1 MKKSFKEYL
10 QQVIEQNTSQD
21 IQGVPSVV
29 GQMYD
34 DDLYDDM
41 DQDEEALSELFQIYT
56 EVYQASD
63 SELQDYLEILADECE
78 DNIEDLDDIDS
89 DEEDEGRQYLI
100 NQIIYCSL
108 LLIDEG
114 YDYED
119 ILELL
124 EIEESEIDLTDDEI
138 EDIFDDLVDMFNDF
152 YEDDDVNERVKG
164 RFTAKNYNRKKR
176 KFMSKSK
183 ARLNRER
190 TKRKQDTRKSRSKRR
205 QYYRKNR
212 AKLKRYRAQ
221 YAKAVKSGR
230 HKKKIRR
237 AQG

>member
-10 QQVIEQNTSQD
+10 KQVIEQNVSQD
-21 IQGVPSVV
+21 IQSVPSVV
-29 GQMYD
+29 GYTHD

-41 DQDEEALSELFQIYT
+41 DQDEEVLSELFQIYT
-56 EVYQASD
+56 EVYRASD
-63 SELQDYLEILADECE
+63 SELKDYLEILVDEYEENVE
-78 DNIEDLDDIDS
+78 DLEEIEDDDS
-89 DEEDEGRQYLI
+89 RQYLI
-100 NQIIYCSL
+100 DQIIYCSL
-108 LLIDEG
+108 LLIEEG
-114 YDYED
+114 YDQVD

-124 EIEESEIDLTDDEI
+124 EIEESEIDLTDEEI
-138 EDIFDDLVDMFNDF
+138 DDIFDDLIDMFNSF
-152 YEDDDVNERVKG
+152 YEDDDINERLKG

-205 QYYRKNR
+205 QYYRKNK